1 MRVVL
6 LGANGIFGSRLA
18 ALLAN
23 IPGLNVVLAGRDTTA
38 LRALAENLPVVAA
51 TTIEVRHID
60 LDAPTHCAAL
70 LEAAPDV
77 LIDTCGPFQS
87 RDYRLPKLA
96 IEHHFHYIDLAD
108 APDFVVGITTL
119 DAAARAADV
128 LVVSGASSV
137 PGLSSAVIDAFAG
150 EFDALKEIDIG
161 ISPGNRT
168 RRGLASIRSVF
179 SGVGKPHAQF
189 ERGAL
194 RSVPGWSG
202 LHCHHYAAPVGKR
215 WLAYCAVPDPLLL
228 PQRYP
233 GLERLNFR
241 AGVELGRM
249 HFGLW
254 LGAWLV
260 RLRLLSSL
268 TPFAEFAKRTSERW
282 LKAGSDAGAMH
293 VRLRG
298 IDRQGAAH
306 ELLWQLIAED
316 ADGPFVPAAA
326 AATLVR
332 LLAQGRIGVRGA
344 QPCIGLLPLDE
355 IRLTLAGRAIRFLHA
370 SSTQRASRPRI
381 PT

>member
-6 LGANGIFGSRLA
+6 LGASGIFGSRLA

-23 IPGLNVVLAGRDTTA
+23 IPGLNVVLAGRDISA
-38 LRALAENLPVVAA
+38 LTALAETLPVVAA
-51 TTIEVRHID
+51 TTIELRHID
-60 LDAPTHCAAL
+60 LEAPTHGASL

-77 LIDTCGPFQS
+77 LIDTCGPFQN

-96 IEHHFHYIDLAD
+96 IEHRFHYIDLAD
-108 APDFVVGITTL
+108 APDFVAGISTL

-128 LVVSGASSV
+128 LIVSGASSV
-137 PGLSSAVIDAFAG
+137 PALSSAVIDGFAS
-150 EFDALKEIDIG
+150 EFDVLKEIEIG

-168 RRGLASIRSVF
+168 KRGLASIRSVF

-202 LHCHHYAAPVGKR
+202 LHSHRYAAPVGRR

-233 GLERLNFR
+233 GLEQLNFR
-241 AGVELGRM
+241 AGVELRRM

-268 TPFAEFAKRTSERW
+268 TPFAQFAKRTSERW
-282 LKAGSDAGAMH
+282 LTAGSDAGAMH

-306 ELLWQLIAED
+306 ELLWQLIAENG
-316 ADGPFVPAAA
+316 DGPFVPAAA

-332 LLAQGRIGVRGA
+332 LLAQGRINVRGA
-344 QPCIGLLPLDE
+344 QPCVGLVPLDE

-370 SSTQRASRPRI
+370 SSTQLASRIRN